1 MTDDG
6 ELTCPRSEAAPRVD
20 RAAPPFR
27 FGPRAVE
34 SPSPGTPIAMIRTPL
49 LCATVFVGLA
59 ACAVAQRRP
68 AAPARPDTGPTAP
81 PPPPK
86 DPPTRFPESSTIR
99 TSAPPP
105 NGDP

>member
-59 ACAVAQRRP
+59 ACAGAQRRP
-68 AAPARPDTGPTAP
+68 AAPVRSDTGLNATHYAP
-81 PPPPK
+81 QATLSRILASLSLSHIGPY
-86 DPPTRFPESSTIR
+86 
-99 TSAPPP
+99 
-105 NGDP
+105 GV